1 MSEPTNDGPDHLLAM
16 WRRQRAHWN
25 NEVERCNLDRYSVND
40 LHLRLCAHMHS
51 EIDEITRCADWK
63 LHAAGSMAPR
73 SHIVEE
79 CVDVWKFM
87 LNLLVLHDISPREF
101 VVAFEEKSF
110 VVERRVELER
120 LKARCAMRPTP
131 MLICD
136 IDGVLCD
143 RDDELLAFAEAQRAI
158 AVAERGGDHHEE
170 ELVDSVTAWKR
181 AHGQAK
187 YEALKR
193 DFYLDG
199 GFLRASPMLR
209 SIEALREAAATRD
222 MPILLLTSR
231 DVKRYPHL
239 EFETHEWLRRAK
251 VPHDAVCFAT
261 EKERAITWVDPRSV
275 AVDDE
280 GEHLDKMILVCGV
293 ESAEEDPARAIANAA
308 LTVRCFK
315 AQDDV

>member
-1 MSEPTNDGPDHLLAM
+1 MSHDNLYAM
-16 WRRQRAHWN
+16 WQRQREHWN
-25 NEVERCNLDRYSVND
+25 NEVERCDLGRYTPND

-79 CVDVWKFM
+79 CVDVWKFV
-87 LNLLVLHDISPREF
+87 LNLLVLHGIEPDEF
-101 VVAFEEKSF
+101 RTAFEEKSF

-120 LKARCAMRPTP
+120 LKARCAASPTP

-136 IDGVLCD
+136 IDGVLCN
-143 RDDELLAFAEAQRAI
+143 RDEELLAFAETHDHGKGI
-158 AVAERGGDHHEE
+158 AVDEMI
-170 ELVDSVTAWKR
+170 DSVTDWKL

-209 SIEALREAAATRD
+209 SIQALRKAAAMRGV
-222 MPILLLTSR
+222 PILLLTSR

-239 EFETHEWLRRAK
+239 EFETHEWLRRHA

-280 GEHLDKMILVCGV
+280 KEHLDKMLLVCGV
-293 ESAEEDPARAIANAA
+293 ESAEEDAAQAIVNAA
-308 LTVRCFK
+308 DQLSSYAEG
-315 AQDDV
+315 AQDNV

>member
-1 MSEPTNDGPDHLLAM
+1 MSADDTNSIHGPDNLYAM
-16 WRRQRAHWN
+16 WARQRAHWN
-25 NEVERCNLDRYSVND
+25 NEVDRCNLDRYSVND
-40 LHLRLCAHMHS
+40 LHLRLAAHMHS

-87 LNLLVLHDISPREF
+87 LNLLVLHGIEPDEF
-101 VVAFEEKSF
+101 RTAFEEKSF

-120 LKARCAMRPTP
+120 LKARCAASPTP

-143 RDDELLAFAEAQRAI
+143 RDEELLAFAETQEHASGFMSKEAT
-158 AVAERGGDHHEE
+158 
-170 ELVDSVTAWKR
+170 SVTEWKR
-181 AHGQAK
+181 IKGQAK

-209 SIEALREAAATRD
+209 SILALRKAAQ
-222 MPILLLTSR
+222 MHGVPILLLTSR

-239 EFETHEWLRRAK
+239 EFETHEWLRRHD

-275 AVDDE
+275 AIDDE
-280 GEHLDKMILVCGV
+280 REHLDKMLLVCGV
-293 ESAEEDPARAIANAA
+293 ESAEEDPALAIANAA
-308 LTVRCFK
+308 DQLSSYAEG
-315 AQDDV
+315 AQDNV

>member
-1 MSEPTNDGPDHLLAM
+1 M
-16 WRRQRAHWN
+16 WQRQRAHWN
-25 NEVERCNLDRYSVND
+25 NEVDRCNLDRYSVND

-87 LNLLVLHDISPREF
+87 LNLLVLHDISPDEF
-101 VVAFEEKSF
+101 RTAFEEKSF

-120 LKARCAMRPTP
+120 LKARCAASPTP

-143 RDDELLAFAEAQRAI
+143 RDEGLLAFAVLNRH
-158 AVAERGGDHHEE
+158 GE
-170 ELVDSVTAWKR
+170 ELAEDESFDSVTEWKH

-199 GFLRASPMLR
+199 GFLRASPILR
-209 SIEALREAAATRD
+209 SIEALREAAAPRD

-275 AVDDE
+275 SVDDE

>member
-1 MSEPTNDGPDHLLAM
+1 MSQNTPDPYDNLYAM
-16 WRRQRAHWN
+16 WQRQREHWN
-25 NEVERCNLDRYSVND
+25 NEVERCDLGRYTPND

-79 CVDVWKFM
+79 CVDVWKFV
-87 LNLLVLHDISPREF
+87 LNLLVLHGIEPDEF
-101 VVAFEEKSF
+101 RTAFEEKSF

-120 LKARCAMRPTP
+120 LKARCAASPTP

-136 IDGVLCD
+136 IDGVLCN
-143 RDDELLAFAEAQRAI
+143 RDEELLAFAEM
-158 AVAERGGDHHEE
+158 RGLSDPNHEE
-170 ELVDSVTAWKR
+170 IDSVSEWKQ
-181 AHGQAK
+181 AHGQAR

-193 DFYLDG
+193 NFYLDG

-209 SIEALREAAATRD
+209 SIQALRKAAAIRGV
-222 MPILLLTSR
+222 PILLLTSR

-239 EFETHEWLRRAK
+239 EFETHEWLRRAN

-280 GEHLDKMILVCGV
+280 KEHLDKMLLVCGV
-293 ESAEEDPARAIANAA
+293 ESAEEDAAQAIANAA
-308 LTVRCFK
+308 DQLSSYAEG
-315 AQDDV
+315 AQDNV

>member
-1 MSEPTNDGPDHLLAM
+1 MSLDPFRMM
-16 WRRQRAHWN
+16 WQRQRAHWN
-25 NEVERCNLDRYSVND
+25 NEVDRCNLDRYSVND

-87 LNLLVLHDISPREF
+87 LNLLVLHGIEPDEF
-101 VVAFEEKSF
+101 VTAFDEKSY
-110 VVERRVELER
+110 VVERRVGLER
-120 LKARCAMRPTP
+120 LKARCAASPTP

-143 RDDELLAFAEAQRAI
+143 RDDELLAFAEAQGFTTKSDEAI
-158 AVAERGGDHHEE
+158 
-170 ELVDSVTAWKR
+170 DSVTEWKHV
-181 AHGQAK
+181 HGQAR

-199 GFLRASPMLR
+199 GFLRASPVLR
-209 SIEALREAAATRD
+209 SVLALREASAMRGV
-222 MPILLLTSR
+222 PILLLTSR

-239 EFETHEWLRRAK
+239 EFETHDWLRRHD

-275 AVDDE
+275 AIDDE
-280 GEHLDKMILVCGV
+280 QEHLDKMLLVCGV
-293 ESAEEDPARAIANAA
+293 ESAEKFPAAAISAA
-308 LTVRCFK
+308 AARLSEYAEG
-315 AQDDV
+315 AQNNV